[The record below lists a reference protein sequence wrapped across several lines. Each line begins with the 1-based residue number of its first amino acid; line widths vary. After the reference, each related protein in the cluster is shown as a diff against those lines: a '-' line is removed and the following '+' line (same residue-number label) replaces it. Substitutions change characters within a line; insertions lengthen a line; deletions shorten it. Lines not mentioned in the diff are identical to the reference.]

1 MSFIN
6 TENGADPL
14 PWGELANKHFKAFRV
29 KHSSEA
35 VSRLWEDIPLLCG
48 PYLASLL
55 PPWPHCVRVAS
66 LLHQTNTTEV
76 GSVGSVSQGP
86 HSHHLKRS
94 LCPYPKDAESFPKG
108 QLTPLPSLPQRLLC
122 ISSQGG
128 RLSLPLESQERCPIG
143 HSLASCQFS

>member
-1 MSFIN
+1 MALTRFL
-6 TENGADPL
+6 G
-14 PWGELANKHFKAFRV
+14 GELANKHFKAFRV

-76 GSVGSVSQGP
+76 GSVGSDSQGP
-86 HSHHLKRS
+86 HSHQLKRS
-94 LCPYPKDAESFPKG
+94 LCPYPKDAKSFPKG

-128 RLSLPLESQERCPIG
+128 RLSLPLEPQERCPIR